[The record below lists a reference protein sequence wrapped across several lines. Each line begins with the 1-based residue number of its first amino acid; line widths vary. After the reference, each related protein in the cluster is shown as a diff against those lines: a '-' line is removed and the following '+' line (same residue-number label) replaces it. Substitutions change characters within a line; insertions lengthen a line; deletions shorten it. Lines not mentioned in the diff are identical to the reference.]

1 MGMVS
6 DSGELR
12 LGDLLG
18 ALSYALD
25 LTEGQDAGHT
35 LRSCLIGM
43 TVGERLGLDD
53 EQRSELYYALLLKDI
68 GCSTNSAR
76 TAALLSADD
85 QGAKQAHKLSDWTK
99 RSGRFRWA
107 ARVVGREDPTV
118 ERLQRLRMLG
128 RREGTTRE
136 FILLRC
142 ERGAQIAEDLG
153 FPPATS
159 TAIYFLDEH
168 WDGTGHPFGRRGRE
182 IPLLARIAC
191 LSQTMEVFTSAEGA
205 RAALQVAR
213 QRRGRWFDP
222 ELVDRLDLET
232 LTELPYEAPALA
244 AAVSEHEPPEHIVH
258 ADEARVSAVA
268 HAFAEVIDAK
278 SPDTG
283 GHSHRVA
290 ALAGAAA
297 EQLGL
302 PVDRG
307 FLRAALL
314 HDIGKLGVSNRIL
327 DKPGPLEPD
336 EWAAIR
342 THPLRTH
349 ELLMRVP
356 ALREHAG
363 IAAAHHERLDGS
375 GYPHGLSGDDLP
387 LEARVIAV
395 ADVYEALTATRPY
408 RAAIARDDAL
418 ALLRGEAA
426 AGRLD
431 GDCVEALAAFVD
443 DPHRE
448 HGAPTVG

>member
-1 MGMVS
+1 MVS
-6 DSGELR
+6 DQGELR

-43 TVGERLGLDD
+43 TLGERLGLDD
-53 EQRSELYYALLLKDI
+53 ERRSELYYALLLKDV
-68 GCSTNSAR
+68 GCSTNSSR
-76 TAALLSADD
+76 TAALLAADD
-85 QGAKQAHKLSDWTK
+85 ARAKQAHKLSDWTK
-99 RSGRFRWA
+99 RGDRFRWA
-107 ARVVGREDPTV
+107 ARIVGREDPAT
-118 ERLQRLRMLG
+118 ERLRRLRMLG
-128 RREGTTRE
+128 KREGTTRE
-136 FILLRC
+136 FIRLRC

-153 FPPATS
+153 FPPATAA
-159 TAIYFLDEH
+159 AIYLLDEH
-168 WDGTGHPFGRRGRE
+168 WDGSGHPFGRRGDQ

-191 LSQTMEVFTSAEGA
+191 LSQTMEVFTSERGA
-205 RAALQVAR
+205 RAAMHVAR
-213 QRRGRWFDP
+213 ERRGRWFDP
-222 ELVDRLDLET
+222 EVVDRLDVDV
-232 LTELPYEAPALA
+232 LTALPYDPVTLA
-244 AAVSEHEPPEHIVH
+244 RAVREHEPRERVLL

-297 EQLGL
+297 ERLGL
-302 PVDRG
+302 PADRG

-327 DKPGPLEPD
+327 DKPGPLDPQ
-336 EWAAIR
+336 EWAAVR
-342 THPLRTH
+342 SHPLRTH
-349 ELLMRVP
+349 ELLTRVP
-356 ALREHAG
+356 ALREHAA
-363 IAAAHHERLDGS
+363 IASAHHERLDGS
-375 GYPHGLSGDDLP
+375 GYPHGLSGDELP
-387 LEARVIAV
+387 LEARVLAV

-408 RAAIARDDAL
+408 RAAIASEDAL
-418 ALLRGEAA
+418 ALLRGEAL

-431 GDCVEALAAFVD
+431 ADCVEALASFVD

-448 HGAPTVG
+448 QGAPTVG

>member
-1 MGMVS
+1 MVAE
-6 DSGELR
+6 SGELR

-43 TVGERLGLDD
+43 ALGERLGLGA
-53 EQRSELYYALLLKDI
+53 ESRSELYYALLLKDI
-68 GCSTNSAR
+68 GCSTNSSR
-76 TAALLSADD
+76 TAELLAAHD
-85 QGAKQAHKLSDWTK
+85 QDAKQAHKLTDWTT
-99 RSGRFRWA
+99 RGGRFRWA
-107 ARVVGREDPTV
+107 VATVGREEPAL

-128 RREGTTRE
+128 KREGTTRE
-136 FILLRC
+136 FIRLRC

-153 FPPATS
+153 FPPETS
-159 TAIYFLDEH
+159 AAIYFLDEH
-168 WDGTGHPFGRRGRE
+168 WDGSGHPFGRRGDE
-182 IPLLARIAC
+182 IPLLARIGC
-191 LSQTMEVFTSAEGA
+191 LAQTMEVFTSAEGA
-205 RAALQVAR
+205 QAALYVAD
-213 QRRGRWFDP
+213 RRAGRWFDP
-222 ELVDRLDLET
+222 ALTDLLELDI
-232 LTELPYEAPALA
+232 LTELPYAPEALA
-244 AAVSEHEPPEHIVH
+244 DAVRAHEPPDRVLR
-258 ADEARVSAVA
+258 ADEARISAVA

-297 EQLGL
+297 ERLGM

-336 EWAAIR
+336 EWAAVR
-342 THPLRTH
+342 RHPLRTH
-349 ELLMRVP
+349 ELLTRVP
-356 ALREHAG
+356 ALREHAA
-363 IAAAHHERLDGS
+363 IASAHHERLDGS
-375 GYPHGLSGDDLP
+375 GYPHGLSGDELS
-387 LEARVIAV
+387 LEARVLAV
-395 ADVYEALTATRPY
+395 ADVYEALTASRPY
-408 RAAIARDDAL
+408 RAAIASEDAL
-418 ALLRGEAA
+418 TLMRGEAA

-431 GDCVEALAAFVD
+431 AECVEALASFVD